1 MGLSKDIIINNKYI
15 IKNKVGEGNFGK
27 IFIGKNKY
35 TEEEVAIKIDT
46 NPIILKNEAIMY
58 NYLSDVNG
66 IPKLRAFGKEGKYNF
81 LILDLLGDTL
91 ISKRERSSD
100 IFTLD
105 YVIGIGIKLI
115 KIISNIH
122 EKNIIHRDIKPDN
135 IMYKNHNKNADLDL
149 YIIDFGLSK
158 LYDETKK
165 NFVKKENLI
174 VGTANF
180 VSLHAHN
187 GSMPSKRDDLESIGY
202 VLLYI
207 YYGELPWNSL
217 MQIDKTDRINNIKKY
232 KEKII
237 KGMSDN
243 IIIIFIKKC
252 NKLKYTDTPDYSSLI
267 KLLLSN
273 ISCSKTI

>member
-1 MGLSKDIIINNKYI
+1 MGLSRDIIINNKYI

-35 TEEEVAIKIDT
+35 TDEEIAIKIDT
-46 NPIILKNEAIMY
+46 NPIILKNEAVMY